1 MTDENTRQ
9 FEKHIPIMVS
19 VGAAVQD
26 VFLSGKVFAPH
37 IENGE
42 KVEEFKAGEKY
53 ELEKVT
59 FSTGGGATN
68 AAVTFSRQGLHP
80 IYMGKIGDDP
90 AGKIVL
96 DELHREG
103 VDTTLVKTDPNVNT
117 GYSTLLLAPT
127 GERTV
132 LVYRGASEHFGHDD
146 FDLAH
151 LHGDWL
157 YVTSLAGNLDII
169 ERLVEAAK
177 AKDMKVA
184 INPGKKEL
192 EQADRLKQVL
202 HKVDVLTLNKE
213 EIQQLVEGETDEQL
227 VRHCSDMTPTT
238 VMTDGPN
245 GVTATDRTVIVK
257 AGMYED
263 VPVIDRTGAGDAF
276 GSGLVATLAKGKS
289 LAEAVLFASANS
301 TSVVGQIGAKAGIL
315 DEHTQLHDMPLEVSD
330 F

>member
-1 MTDENTRQ
+1 MSEDQTD
-9 FEKHIPIMVS
+9 FEKHQPIMVS

-42 KVEEFKAGEKY
+42 KIEEFKAGEKY

-68 AAVTFSRQGLHP
+68 ASVTFSRQGLHA

-90 AGKIVL
+90 AGKSVI

-103 VDTTLVKTDPNVNT
+103 VDTSLVKTDSGVNT

-132 LVYRGASEHFGHDD
+132 LVYRGASDHFEAHD
-146 FDLAH
+146 FDLQH

-157 YVTSLAGNLDII
+157 YVTSLAGELEIMDQI
-169 ERLVEAAK
+169 VDAAK
-177 AKDMKVA
+177 AKGMRVA
-184 INPGKKEL
+184 VNPGKKEL
-192 EQADRLKQVL
+192 EQPDRLKPIL
-202 HKVDVLTLNKE
+202 HKIDVLTLNKE
-213 EIQQLVEGETDEQL
+213 EIKQLVEGDSDEQL

-245 GVTATDRTVIVK
+245 GVTATDRNDVVK

-276 GSGLVATLAKGKS
+276 GSGLIAILARNGS
-289 LAEAVLFASANS
+289 LAEAITFASANS
-301 TSVVGQIGAKAGIL
+301 TSVVSQIGAKAGIL
-315 DEHTQLHDMPLEVSD
+315 GRDAVLHEMPLEISK